1 MTGSK
6 LAVIAIG
13 GNSLILDNKAAIHD
27 QYQAVME
34 TVKYIVDVIEDG
46 WRVVVT
52 HGNGPQVGYLLLRSE
67 MAHRYAGLHFLPLL
81 NCVADTQG
89 NIGFMIQNALDNEL
103 RRRKLPA
110 KTTAVVT
117 RVRVDADD
125 PKFRD
130 PDKFVGGFYGAAE
143 LEKLRRDNP
152 TWTLKED
159 SNRGF
164 RRVVPSPLPVE
175 IVELEAIRGM
185 LDAGYNVIGG
195 GGGGIPVILEED
207 GYRGVDAVVDKDLT
221 SRLLAESLG
230 ADLLVISTGVDN
242 VAVNFG
248 KPEQENLARIDV
260 DTLQKHMDEGQFPKG
275 SMGPKIQAAIDFI
288 RRGGAEVIITSPQ
301 NLGRAI
307 REGAGTHVVAG

>member
-1 MTGSK
+1 MAGSK

-27 QYQAVME
+27 QYRAVME

-67 MAHRYAGLHFLPLL
+67 MAHRHAGLHFLPLL

-110 KTTAVVT
+110 KTGAIVT
-117 RVRVDADD
+117 RVRVDEDD

-130 PDKFVGGFYGAAE
+130 PDKFVGGFYEAGE
-143 LEKLRRDNP
+143 VEKLLTENP
-152 TWTLKED
+152 GWTLKED
-159 SNRGF
+159 LNRGF

-195 GGGGIPVILEED
+195 GGGGIPVILEGD

-230 ADLLVISTGVDN
+230 ADLLVISTGVAN

-248 KPEQENLARIDV
+248 KPEQENLGRIDV

-288 RRGGAEVIITSPQ
+288 RRGGAKVIITSPP

>member
-1 MTGSK
+1 MSDSK

-27 QYQAVME
+27 QYQAVVA

-46 WRVVVT
+46 WRVVIT

-67 MAHRYAGLHFLPLL
+67 MAHRHAGLHFLPLL

-89 NIGFMIQNALDNEL
+89 NIGFMIQTALDNEL
-103 RRRKLPA
+103 RRRGLPS
-110 KTTAVVT
+110 KTAAMVT
-117 RVRVDADD
+117 RVRVDAAD

-130 PDKFVGGFYGAAE
+130 PDKFIGGFYEVGEVESVRAE
-143 LEKLRRDNP
+143 NP
-152 TWTLKED
+152 GWVLKED

-185 LDAGYNVIGG
+185 LNAGYNVIGG
-195 GGGGIPVILEED
+195 GGGGIPVVLDED

-230 ADLLVISTGVDN
+230 ADVLVISTGVDN
-242 VAVNFG
+242 VAINFG
-248 KPEQENLARIDV
+248 TPKQENLNKIDIGS
-260 DTLQKHMDEGQFPKG
+260 LQKYLDEGQFPKG

-288 RRGGAEVIITSPQ
+288 RRGGAGVIITSPP

-307 REGAGTHVVAG
+307 REGAGTHVVSN